1 MNQGTFL
8 EKYGKQFANSAKTPS
23 YYADIVLC
31 IDGTKSMSPIIEL
44 VKENA
49 LRLPG
54 DLHKTLEE
62 KNKHVDQL
70 RIKVLVFRDYAC
82 DGEGA
87 MQMSPF
93 LTMDEDLP
101 VFKKTIDEIVAV
113 GGGDEPENG
122 LEALAYAMASDWV
135 QPDYD
140 RKCRQVIVLW
150 SDAST
155 HKLGH
160 GSNNKYY
167 DPKLPADFET
177 LTSWWGDDP
186 QNPAGKMNYES
197 KRLLLFT
204 PQTGYW
210 SSIPDKWDNVMLFP
224 VMPGKGMKEKTY
236 EEVIKVLANSL
247 DA

>member
-1 MNQGTFL
+1 MNQGTFV
-8 EKYGKQFANSAKTPS
+8 EKYGNIITQESDFS
-23 YYADIVLC
+23 YFADIVLC
-31 IDGTKSMSPIIEL
+31 IDGTGSMSPIIEL

-54 DLHKTLEE
+54 DLHKTLEQ
-62 KNKHVDQL
+62 KGKHVDQL

-82 DGEGA
+82 DGDGA
-87 MQMSPF
+87 MQVSRFM
-93 LTMDEDLP
+93 TMDEDLP
-101 VFKKTIDEIVAV
+101 AFKKTVDEIIAV

-122 LEALAYAMASDWV
+122 LEALAYAMASDWAPPA
-135 QPDYD
+135 QG
-140 RKCRQVIVLW
+140 RKRRQVIVVW

-160 GSNNKYY
+160 GSNNKRY

-186 QNPAGKMNYES
+186 KNPAGKMHYVS

-204 PQTGYW
+204 PETGYW
-210 SSIPDKWDNVMLFP
+210 ADIPKKWDNVLLFP
-224 VMPGKGMKEKTY
+224 VMPGNGMEETTY

-247 DA
+247 GG